1 MAWLA
6 KQSALLKGFRALMP
20 RRRRQSGPAVKGLHG
35 IRKHPLGF
43 NPLPH
48 FDKMTARMLDKVPPK
63 AEAAGALL
71 RQFVGQFML
80 KARLAMA
87 NVGGWQVK

>member
-1 MAWLA
+1 
-6 KQSALLKGFRALMP
+6 
-20 RRRRQSGPAVKGLHG
+20 
-35 IRKHPLGF
+35 
-43 NPLPH
+43 
-48 FDKMTARMLDKVPPK
+48 MTARMLDKVQPK
-63 AEAAGALL
+63 AEAACALL

>member
-1 MAWLA
+1 
-6 KQSALLKGFRALMP
+6 MP

-35 IRKHPLGF
+35 IWKHPLGF

-48 FDKMTARMLDKVPPK
+48 FDKVTARMLDKVQPK
-63 AEAAGALL
+63 AEAACALF